1 MRYHELLTEEEITEL
16 EEVETVDGEMPYKV
30 SPFSIPRKKF
40 IFSRATG
47 PNGARTKDGFVKD
60 KFRDVLDPTY
70 DKDQA
75 QKPDGE
81 DAEVL
86 DKIVS

>member
-1 MRYHELLTEEEITEL
+1 MRYHELLTEEEIEEL
-16 EEVETVDGEMPYKV
+16 EQETVDGEMPYKV
-30 SPFSIPRKKF
+30 SPFSIPRDRM

-47 PNGARTKDGFVKD
+47 PLGARTKDGFVKD

-75 QKPDGE
+75 QKPDGD

-86 DKIVS
+86 DKIV